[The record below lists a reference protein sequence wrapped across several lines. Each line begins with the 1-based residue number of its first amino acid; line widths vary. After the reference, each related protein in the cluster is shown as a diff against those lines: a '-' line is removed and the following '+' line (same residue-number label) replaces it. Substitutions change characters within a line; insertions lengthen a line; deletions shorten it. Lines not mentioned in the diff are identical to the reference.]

1 MQEKGLTIND
11 LIVSVQEAM
20 REGGYSISA
29 VYAKY
34 GHWFNVISTYY
45 RKIGRIYHESDVTAE
60 CVALQAERKERGEI
74 SDHYFRHLGY
84 AAHRLDEYFMTEKI
98 RIINV
103 MHSTKFVLNEQNERL
118 VDQFVIWKKYGENT
132 VNDAIWVVRRYL
144 DYFEQKGYNSLETVS
159 IEDVRQYILST
170 AAELEISSLYNI
182 LLYLKNFHIFL
193 KEKGFPA
200 PDCVELL
207 SYKGYREMPIQ
218 SYVTDEELN
227 AVLSQIDANNPMGKR
242 DLAMIFLAATT
253 GMRACDIIRHKLSD
267 IDWRKGELRLVQK
280 KTGNTMRLPLIANSG
295 KALQDY
301 ILTARPASDCPE
313 VFLSAKAPTRALMDA
328 VSVGDMF
335 MRYQKKVGIR
345 RTPFDGKGFHGLR
358 RRFAKKMIVAGTPLT
373 TVSQILG
380 HTDIHSVRQYLS
392 LDIRNLKECAL
403 DFRGIEVTREA
414 LI

>member
-1 MQEKGLTIND
+1 M
-11 LIVSVQEAM
+11 
-20 REGGYSISA
+20 
-29 VYAKY
+29 
-34 GHWFNVISTYY
+34 
-45 RKIGRIYHESDVTAE
+45 TAE
-60 CVALQAERKERGEI
+60 FIALQAERKERSEI
-74 SDHYFRHLGY
+74 SDHYLRHLRY

-103 MHSTKFVLNEQNERL
+103 MHGTRFVLNEQNERL

-132 VNDAIWVVRRYL
+132 ADDAIWVVRRYL
-144 DYFEQKGYNSLETVS
+144 YYFEQKGHTSLETVS
-159 IEDVRQYILST
+159 VEDVRQYILST
-170 AAELEISSLYNI
+170 AAELKISSLYNI
-182 LLYLKNFHIFL
+182 LLYLKYFHIFL
-193 KEKGFPA
+193 KEEGVPA
-200 PDCVELL
+200 PDCVELF
-207 SYKGYREMPIQ
+207 SYKVYREMPIQ

-227 AVLSQIDANNPMGKR
+227 AVLSQIDANTPMGKR
-242 DLAMIFLAATT
+242 DLAMILLAATT
-253 GMRACDIIRHKLSD
+253 GMRACDIIRLKLND
-267 IDWRKGELRLVQK
+267 IDWRKGEIRFVQK
-280 KTGNTMRLPLIANSG
+280 KTGNTLRLPLIASSG

-313 VFLSAKAPTRALMDA
+313 VFLSTKAPTRALMDA

-335 MRYQKKVGIR
+335 MRYQKRAGIR